1 MSRSSRESVEDYLDV
16 PNPHVPSLL
25 RCPDLQNQYR
35 SKNRKLIQVLTV
47 RENVFKVIETLHTT
61 KDFQTARRILG
72 ICISPITIFLEQ
84 FSLEPEYS
92 ERLLELLAK
101 PKQSHRYVF
110 GIIMQIL
117 LKAFDTFP
125 DQMID
130 IFNDSRLNYARI
142 VGAIQ
147 FPAVFYF
154 ASRLVLRSEDV
165 STFIWVIF
173 ASLMDEH
180 GTGPSVPPEIAKNGA
195 VHSMMPRLNP
205 LQRQKALEVLCIYF
219 NEFANRSCLYN
230 LVSKALPLML
240 QDASDDQER
249 ALVIRLGLNLEP
261 NEALG
266 YSVLSVVN
274 CFKSSDILLQYSLL
288 YISAFNVMIGNKSIE
303 FFVYRL
309 LKRPANNF
317 VLIACAGMIRHVLQD
332 VDPNNRELA
341 ETIQQIIDY
350 SYANNP
356 LMKSNMMLAFRV
368 ELVEAANGADL
379 DPESNECARKLVDV
393 QKRTGGKYS
402 QNLIDDFIN
411 KDKQIMSSN
420 DVFRPQFNVK
430 QLWKSQDTYNKMSQ
444 FFRTVKRLSHLE
456 TISSIPRPI
465 AQAQSPKKA
474 PPKSPSKRQSLQPT
488 SNNMLSI
495 QRRQTHSD
503 DELGIDDDDEDDGP
517 HTYDPTTSRKPLYF
531 TDTARNYQ
539 RYPVYIASD
548 DDEEE
553 NYEEEEDNFVDLP
566 EVDVVE
572 TLPAIL
578 RQQEQTPLTDTE
590 TLSEPIPTE
599 TLAKSEMPI
608 PKLNPESPRSN
619 KMMVLSQQ
627 TRLFSDDNFR
637 RTADRPMPL
646 SIPGDM
652 EEDEEEY
659 EYVYDYDEEGEEQQQ
674 QNQPP
679 RQVPQEIIDLLPP
692 LKPLPLGESGKI
704 STSQPTLI
712 PPEKSI
718 SVPVPT
724 TPPRQPGTPPS
735 TFLSP
740 GRKDPELE
748 PLDFLLD
755 DDEEESEL
763 AKQPAEQTE
772 QQGQEIQ
779 KVTPPTSPTK
789 KKVLS
794 PKKSPKSTDQNKGF
808 TSPKR
813 EKSPEVLQQIQI
825 AQAPPPTQDR
835 KYFRLQLDLEPFD
848 EKPKQKPK
856 AVMHRR
862 VLVIE
867 IPERQPPRLFIAPT
881 LSVERPEIPQQA
893 QLQLSPEKKKLTISE
908 SPRVFYSYDDSNE
921 NNSQN
926 DTNDF
931 DGPLEEEIIT
941 F

>member
-1 MSRSSRESVEDYLDV
+1 MSRSSRESVEDYLDA

-35 SKNRKLIQVLTV
+35 SKNRKLIQVLTI

-130 IFNDSRLNYARI
+130 IFNESRLNYARI

-154 ASRLVLRSEDV
+154 ASRLVLRNEDV

-180 GTGPSVPPEIAKNGA
+180 GTGPSIPGEISRHGA
-195 VHSMMPRLNP
+195 IHSMMPRLNP

-219 NEFANRSCLYN
+219 NEFANRSCLYK

-274 CFKSSDILLQYSLL
+274 CFKSSDILLQYSIL

-317 VLIACAGMIRHVLQD
+317 VLISCASMIRHIIQD
-332 VDPNNRELA
+332 VEPNNVELA
-341 ETIQQIIDY
+341 ESIPQIIDY

-356 LMKSNMMLAFRV
+356 LMKSNIMLAFRV
-368 ELVEAANGADL
+368 ELVEAAHGADL
-379 DPESNECARKLVDV
+379 DPESNECARKLVDI

-402 QNLIDDFIN
+402 QSLIDDFN
-411 KDKQIMSSN
+411 LKDKQIMSSN
-420 DVFRPQFNVK
+420 DEKFSPQFNVK
-430 QLWKSQDTYNKMSQ
+430 ELWKNSYAKNAQ
-444 FFRTVKRLSHLE
+444 FFRSVKRLSHLSQV
-456 TISSIPRPI
+456 SSIPRPI
-465 AQAQSPKKA
+465 AQAQSPKK
-474 PPKSPSKRQSLQPT
+474 SPAKRQSLQPST
-488 SNNMLSI
+488 NNVLTI
-495 QRRQTHSD
+495 PKRQTHSD
-503 DELGIDDDDEDDGP
+503 DEFGIDDDNDDDGP
-517 HTYDPTTSRKPLYF
+517 HTLDPTTTRKPLYF
-531 TDTARNYQ
+531 TDTSRNYQ

-572 TLPAIL
+572 TLPASL

-637 RTADRPMPL
+637 RSGDRPAPL
-646 SIPGDM
+646 SIPGGM
-652 EEDEEEY
+652 EEDEEEEY
-659 EYVYDYDEEGEEQQQ
+659 EYIYDYDEDGEDQQQ
-674 QNQPP
+674 QTNQQ
-679 RQVPQEIIDLLPP
+679 RQQVPQKIIDLLPP
-692 LKPLPLGESGKI
+692 LKPLPLSDVGKV

-712 PPEKSI
+712 PPDKTI
-718 SVPVPT
+718 SVPTPE

-735 TFLSP
+735 SFLSP

-755 DDEEESEL
+755 DDEEEPEIV
-763 AKQPAEQTE
+763 KQTSQQQQQQE
-772 QQGQEIQ
+772 QQQ
-779 KVTPPTSPTK
+779 KETPPTSPTK

-794 PKKSPKSTDQNKGF
+794 PKKSPKSHDESRGF
-808 TSPKR
+808 TSPRR
-813 EKSPEVLQQIQI
+813 EKPPEVLQQIQI
-825 AQAPPPTQDR
+825 QQPQISPQDR

-848 EKPKQKPK
+848 QKPQSKPK

-881 LSVERPEIPQQA
+881 LSVERPEIA
-893 QLQLSPEKKKLTISE
+893 QPLQPQLSPEKKKLTISD
-908 SPRVFYSYDDSNE
+908 SPRVFYSYDDSKD
-921 NNSQN
+921 NNNQN
-926 DTNDF
+926 NDVDF

-941 F
+941 L